1 MSKRNVIVSG
11 MDGDL
16 CWRGGFMVDSIR
28 DEWRGMNA

>member
-1 MSKRNVIVSG
+1 MVWG

-16 CWRGGFMVDSIR
+16 SSRGEYMADSIR